1 MGKCLGD
8 DTEGQP
14 QEQQKNLEIKQEQI
28 KEQKLRILL
37 PRDKYPLGL
46 GNLPC
51 SLVPCF
57 LFFNP

>member
-1 MGKCLGD
+1 MATAVMKWAMGKCLGD

-37 PRDKYPLGL
+37 PGI
-46 GNLPC
+46 NIH
-51 SLVPCF
+51 
-57 LFFNP
+57 